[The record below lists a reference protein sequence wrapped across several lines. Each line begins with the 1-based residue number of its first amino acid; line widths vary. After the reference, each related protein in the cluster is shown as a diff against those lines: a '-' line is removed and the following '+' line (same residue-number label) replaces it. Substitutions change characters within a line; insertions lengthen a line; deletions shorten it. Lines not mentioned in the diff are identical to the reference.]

1 MPEFSHQRPTYKT
14 QTAKG
19 TLYAYSRVN
28 GRKVALGRAGTP
40 VTLAKLSRLQAEWD
54 ATRHEFERAD
64 TTRLTVAEV
73 AERFIQYESDRTAAG
88 LITDKTLHAA
98 RTAANAVVFEPE
110 HAMTPAATFGPK
122 SLRAI
127 QTRLRA
133 TPCDDRRGRYSG
145 GRTPPSL
152 SRGEVNRRVN
162 LIRRMFRWAI
172 CEELVPASVLTALE
186 TVPGLRAGEA
196 RDNDHRAPAD
206 PVAVAATIADLARK
220 SHHGMAELLAL
231 LRWTGCRPDE
241 GCRLTAADVFETP
254 EGPELRIQ
262 EHKTRKHTG
271 ADRIVPLNARAA
283 GIVRAALERGRS
295 LDPSRRLFLSRS
307 RNPLTPGGLFQAV
320 RRAAAAAGV
329 PHWTP
334 YQLRHLSAIE
344 MIEAGATEAEAAAAI
359 GHTPNSTVI
368 RRYSRGR
375 EKLARRG
382 ADRIGAR
389 ESA

>member
-1 MPEFSHQRPTYKT
+1 MPEVTPQRPTYKT

-19 TLYAYSRVN
+19 TLYAYTRVN
-28 GRKVALGRAGTP
+28 GRKVTLGRAGTP
-40 VTLAKLSRLQAEWD
+40 AALAKLSRLQAEWD
-54 ATRHEFERAD
+54 AAQHEFERAEA
-64 TTRLTVAEV
+64 TRLTVAEI
-73 AERFIQYESDRTAAG
+73 AERFIQYESARQDAG

-98 RTAANAVVFEPE
+98 KTAASAAVFDPE
-110 HAMTPAATFGPK
+110 HAMAPASTFGPK

-127 QTRLRA
+127 QTRLRE

-145 GRTPPSL
+145 GRTAPPL

-196 RDNDHRAPAD
+196 RDNDHRRPAD
-206 PVAVAATIADLARK
+206 PAAVTATIAELTRR
-220 SHHGMAELLAL
+220 SHHGMAEMLAL

-241 GCRLTAADVFETP
+241 GCRLTAADVYETP
-254 EGPELRIQ
+254 EGPELRIR

-271 ADRIVPLNARAA
+271 TDRIVPLNAQAA
-283 GIVRAALERGRS
+283 RIVHAALDRGRS
-295 LDPSRRLFLSRS
+295 LDPARRIFLSKSGR
-307 RNPLTPGGLFQAV
+307 PLTPGGLFQAV

-382 ADRIGAR
+382 VERIGAR